1 MSNRRLVQYDH
12 DTGEVME
19 GSLVYVA
26 KRTPH
31 PYGASMMQVNQDW
44 LAEFAARKDVSGR
57 TLRVF
62 LLLASKCDFEN
73 WLNVSQAEIGAEL
86 GLNKSDVTRAIQQ
99 LEDLG
104 VILRGPKVG
113 RVNSFKFNP
122 HAGWKG
128 KVVKLK
134 PAIETHLRS
143 VTGGR
148 RDEPT
153 AAELEAMGQSRLFPT
168 L

>member
-1 MSNRRLVQYDH
+1 MGSRRLVQYDQ
-12 DTGEVME
+12 DTGEVMD

-31 PYGASMMQVNQDW
+31 PYGANMMQVNQDW

-73 WLNVSQAEIGAEL
+73 WLHVSQIEIGTEL

-104 VILRGPKVG
+104 VIHRGPKMG
-113 RVNSFKFNP
+113 RSNSFKFNP

-128 KVVKLK
+128 KVVKLR
-134 PAIETHLRS
+134 PAIEGHLRS
-143 VTGGR
+143 ITGGR
-148 RDEPT
+148 NGDPT
-153 AAELEAMGQSRLFPT
+153 AAELEAMGQTRLFPAP
-168 L
+168 